1 MDKNNVQK
9 VKDFFRK
16 EGFYVVL
23 FLCLCIVTTLGT
35 VYFKKSRNLQTDPKK
50 EENNKEI
57 SLNVDDK
64 DVSNNMQ
71 NAERVE
77 NTTNKN
83 TEKTT
88 AVSNTTEVKFVN
100 PISGTLIRE
109 FKTTPQ
115 IIDDEGNQRV
125 LSGVNIKSKIGSE
138 VKAAAEGV
146 VETVGVGDVEEGTR
160 VVIKHANGLKTVYA
174 NLDPKVNVK
183 TGDKVT
189 SSTIIGKV
197 GNTVKIFGDKFGE
210 FLNIQVINSQ
220 GKQVDPLKYFSYSL
234 K

>member
-1 MDKNNVQK
+1 MLILYPYFFKIKTNKIWIICINLYKKETIEKGGVYMDKNNVQ
-9 VKDFFRK
+9 
-16 EGFYVVL
+16 
-23 FLCLCIVTTLGT
+23 
-35 VYFKKSRNLQTDPKK
+35 
-50 EENNKEI
+50 
-57 SLNVDDK
+57 
-64 DVSNNMQ
+64 
-71 NAERVE
+71 
-77 NTTNKN
+77 
-83 TEKTT
+83 KTT

-183 TGDKVT
+183 AGDKVT

-220 GKQVDPLKYFSYSL
+220 GKQVDPLKYFSYNL